1 MEPLEGH
8 GLQANSIG
16 FLIDADSP
24 AIWRGPMVTQ
34 ALEQLLRQTNWRD
47 LDYLIVDMPP
57 GTGDVA
63 LTLAQKVPVVGAV
76 IVTTPQDVA
85 LLDARKGLRMF
96 QKVEVPILGVVEN
109 MAIHICSQCGHAEH
123 IFGEGGGR
131 RMAEQYDTPWL
142 GSLPL
147 TLAIR
152 EQTDAGQP
160 TVVSDPGSEAAALY
174 RGIARKL
181 AASVAALPRDMA
193 GKFPPSSCNSRPDA
207 CAGQR
212 AFLAGLCAMA
222 GEAAAKRPEIVV
234 DPGGVTPA
242 ALQAITEAVDAIA
255 RLAEDQDGGEISR
268 LRRRARDATLAALA
282 TQGYFSPLSP
292 WKPAPTSAA
301 KPGTSASCRA
311 SARRCP
317 PWIWASPAGSR
328 GPSTRSAC
336 RSCAR
341 TGGSRSASPSSTATG
356 TRPRR
361 PCWTRCPSVISCWR
375 A

>member
-1 MEPLEGH
+1 
-8 GLQANSIG
+8 
-16 FLIDADSP
+16 
-24 AIWRGPMVTQ
+24 
-34 ALEQLLRQTNWRD
+34 
-47 LDYLIVDMPP
+47 MPP

-131 RMAEQYDTPWL
+131 RMAEQYGTPWL

-181 AASVAALPRDMA
+181 AASVAALPATWRA
-193 GKFPPSSCNSRPDA
+193 SS
-207 CAGQR
+207 
-212 AFLAGLCAMA
+212 LH
-222 GEAAAKRPEIVV
+222 
-234 DPGGVTPA
+234 
-242 ALQAITEAVDAIA
+242 
-255 RLAEDQDGGEISR
+255 
-268 LRRRARDATLAALA
+268 RRATADLTHAL
-282 TQGYFSPLSP
+282 GSP
-292 WKPAPTSAA
+292 
-301 KPGTSASCRA
+301 
-311 SARRCP
+311 
-317 PWIWASPAGSR
+317 
-328 GPSTRSAC
+328 GPSGRTLRNGGRS
-336 RSCAR
+336 
-341 TGGSRSASPSSTATG
+341 GGQASRNRG
-356 TRPRR
+356 RPRR
-361 PCWTRCPSVISCWR
+361 RDAGGVAGHHRGRGRDRPPGRRPGRRRDQPAAAARARRHAGRARHAGLFFPTVTLEAGTDIGGETWDIGIVSGKRTTVSSVDLGFTGRITRPEYAQRVQKLREDWRLKVGQPFINSDWNKAKAALLDEVSERDFCWR